1 MKRLS
6 ACGSILLLGITLLN
20 LTGCAEPKPRVAYGP
35 VGPSFRSAS
44 GSGPGRLIVY
54 SAWDRFDTL
63 DAEHR
68 RHTPYTVSSSSSDS
82 GPPSLV
88 KVRNQQGSFG
98 EDPDV
103 VTLPA
108 GQYSV
113 LARATNVGRVQVPV
127 IIQPGQTTILYLD
140 GSGPLPD
147 AAKGTNQVSAKSS

>member
-6 ACGSILLLGITLLN
+6 ASGSILLLGISLLI
-20 LTGCAEPKPRVAYGP
+20 LTGCAEPKPTVAYGP
-35 VGPSFRSAS
+35 VGPAFRSS
-44 GSGPGRLIVY
+44 PGSGPGKLIVY

-68 RHTPYTVSSSSSDS
+68 RHTPYTVSSSPTDS
-82 GPPSLV
+82 GASSLV

-108 GQYSV
+108 GQYWV
-113 LARATNVGRVQVPV
+113 QARVTNVGRVQVPV
-127 IIQPGQTTILYLD
+127 IIQAGQTTIVYLD

-147 AAKGTNQVSAKSS
+147 AAKGTNQANAKSS